1 MINVAYA
8 KRSKLYICSL
18 SHFIPFNSTI
28 IALRAPNQQ
37 NTILQLLFCSIQL
50 CSALNCFSLSLS
62 YVSIWNKPAWF
73 MVMWKMPRNGMVWHV
88 SRTNLNTYMH
98 LIVYISCTPT
108 YLFSSIFINIY
119 YENESNSNR
128 MVSHCWLQL
137 MLREKKMHTE
147 RNACTSRIY
156 VYTVRLNR
164 VLVLWV
170 GRRSRRR
177 RHRCSHPWWFT

>member
-1 MINVAYA
+1 M
-8 KRSKLYICSL
+8 LGL
-18 SHFIPFNSTI
+18 SV
-28 IALRAPNQQ
+28 LK
-37 NTILQLLFCSIQL
+37 
-50 CSALNCFSLSLS
+50 CFSLS

-98 LIVYISCTPT
+98 LIVYILCTPT

-137 MLREKKMHTE
+137 MFWEEKIRTKCMHITCI
-147 RNACTSRIY
+147 NVCSAFKSCASTLSWTMPPPLPLQPSMVIY
-156 VYTVRLNR
+156 VTVSVTVPFYLNA
-164 VLVLWV
+164 LIIWLA
-170 GRRSRRR
+170 
-177 RHRCSHPWWFT
+177 